1 MARPTTTL
9 LLLLGLTAA
18 FTTLFYDTGIGINL
32 LVFEILAAGAWL
44 LQARGAN
51 WTLVL
56 RLATASTA
64 ATAIAVVVH
73 ASAMVIALNVISGVL
88 TVGLLVAPQ
97 LSATHHA
104 FLLAIQHAWKVPVAT
119 TRLLTWQNASGAQRT
134 VSTRT
139 VLTTASVP
147 LLLALFAALYG
158 ASNPFF
164 GDLVARFYAGLA
176 KADLALLYTLGLG
189 AFCSAFLLIAT
200 QHERFLVWAG
210 LRTDTLARTPPPVDR
225 GEYRT
230 AIVLFAA
237 LNLLLLLLNVL
248 DVQHVWMD
256 FTFSGQYLKDF
267 VHQGTW
273 MLIISIV
280 MGAALVLYFFRGD
293 LNFIRGN
300 APLKWLCL
308 AWLLQNAMLA
318 ASVAVRNY
326 WYIHHFGLAY
336 KRIGVILFL
345 LAALVGLWLVMRKV
359 TLSRSSFYLTRWN
372 LLAAYVIVVAAS
384 LFDWDTLIAR
394 YNIEHRKTIFVEL
407 SYLLQLDEKVLPY
420 LSLSD
425 EDLSALHEHNETVLG
440 SDRYWSYSYMSP
452 DDYKVA
458 LRSDVQDFWNAY
470 PDRSWR
476 EWNWADA
483 RAYDLL
489 AEKVIDQ

>member
-1 MARPTTTL
+1 MTRTTTTL
-9 LLLLGLTAA
+9 LLILGLTAA
-18 FTTLFYDTGIGINL
+18 FTTLFYDTGMGINL
-32 LVFEILAAGAWL
+32 LVFELLAGGAWL
-44 LQARGAN
+44 LQARSVQ
-51 WTLVL
+51 WTPLL
-56 RLATASTA
+56 RVVMASTG

-73 ASAMVIALNVISGVL
+73 ASAMAVTLNVLSAVL

-97 LSATHHA
+97 LYATHHA
-104 FLLAIQHAWKVPVAT
+104 FLLAIQHAWKVPTAAMRQLAWLNGRDT
-119 TRLLTWQNASGAQRT
+119 PRT
-134 VSTRT
+134 ISPRMV
-139 VLTTASVP
+139 VTTASVP
-147 LLLALFAALYG
+147 LLLALFATLYG

-164 GDLVARFYAGLA
+164 GDLVDRFYERIGN
-176 KADLALLYTLGLG
+176 ADLALFRTLVIGL
-189 AFCSAFLLIAT
+189 FCSAFLLIAT
-200 QHERFLVWAG
+200 QHERFLAWAG
-210 LRTDTLARTPPPVDR
+210 LRKDSLTPSLPPVQR

-230 AIVLFAA
+230 AVVLFAA
-237 LNLLLLLLNVL
+237 LNALLLLLNVL

-256 FTFSGQYLKDF
+256 FTFTGQYLKDF

-300 APLKWLCL
+300 TPLKWLCL
-308 AWLLQNAMLA
+308 AWLAQNAMLA

-359 TLSRSSFYLTRWN
+359 TLLRSSFYLTRWN
-372 LLAAYVIVVAAS
+372 LLAAYVIVVCAS

-394 YNIEHRKTIFVEL
+394 YNIEHRGTIFVEL
-407 SYLLQLDEKVLPY
+407 SYLLQLDDKVLPY

-425 EDLSALHEHNETVLG
+425 DDLDALQEHNESVLG
-440 SDRYWSYSYMSP
+440 SERYWGYSYMRP
-452 DDYKVA
+452 DAYKVA
-458 LRSDVQDFWNAY
+458 LRTEVHEFSNAY

-483 RAYDLL
+483 RAHDALF
-489 AEKVIDQ
+489 